1 LFFPL
6 PPAYTPP
13 SFSPLPLPPSPT
25 QHITQT
31 NTQTLIQDAWLPRL
45 RRVIDTINTNFSAS
59 FSRIGCAGEV
69 ALVEGER
76 GDANGGNGDGN
87 GGGDGGNGGGGGN
100 GDDSDGSQ
108 GGGGASNRAPRQR
121 DYGAWRA
128 EVRVQFRAS
137 EPLSVLTA
145 FRQSG
150 GERSVSTILYLVAL
164 QGVTVTPFRVV
175 DEINQGMDPVN
186 ERKVFRLLVEA
197 STRPGTPQC
206 FLLTPKL
213 LPGLPFGPDVTVLSI
228 FNGQH
233 VAPEAAAG
241 LSRQRLYGARYDP
254 AVHKRARQRAAGE
267 REARR
272 AELMAEAREEGE
284 GEEEEG
290 RGARGGGGRGGGGGG
305 AAAGAGGGGGG
316 GGGDRGLL
324 DV

>member
-1 LFFPL
+1 V
-6 PPAYTPP
+6 
-13 SFSPLPLPPSPT
+13 
-25 QHITQT
+25 
-31 NTQTLIQDAWLPRL
+31 WLPEL
-45 RRVIDTINTNFSAS
+45 RRVVETINVNFSAS
-59 FSRIGCAGEV
+59 FARIGCAGEV
-69 ALVEGER
+69 ALVEGAR
-76 GDANGGNGDGN
+76 GGHGGANGGGLGGGSVGIGGGVSGAD
-87 GGGDGGNGGGGGN
+87 GGGDG
-100 GDDSDGSQ
+100 SDGS
-108 GGGGASNRAPRQR
+108 GGAPRAPAPAPSAARAR

-164 QGVTVTPFRVV
+164 QGVAETPFRVV

-197 STRPGTPQC
+197 STKPRTPQC

-228 FNGQH
+228 FNGLH

-241 LSRQRLYGARYDP
+241 LTRERLYGARYDA
-254 AVHKRARQRAAGE
+254 AVGRRAKQRAAGE

-272 AELMAEAREEGE
+272 AELMD
-284 GEEEEG
+284 EG
-290 RGARGGGGRGGGGGG
+290 RRRGRREDGGGG
-305 AAAGAGGGGGG
+305 AEEEDDDDDDGAARPAGGGGGRRAAAG
-316 GGGDRGLL
+316 GGGRGDRGLL